1 MILAHDQ
8 TGYFLSMFDLYAVL
22 GSLQNLLSG
31 EKKKARGQ
39 GHPFIL
45 FFSNLTKRK
54 RARQPKAIMSN
65 LFKL

>member
-31 EKKKARGQ
+31 GKKARGQ
-39 GHPFIL
+39 GHAFIL